1 MNTKRNNSKTK
12 KNVKEFKGVS
22 TQLCLLRFFKYCC
35 WKSWKKMWNLTKIL
49 KSLWSSLCEKCPNTE
64 FIWSEFPIFGLNTEI
79 YRVNLCIKSKYG
91 KMRTRKTPYLK
102 TFRAVHFLFF
112 KVLQRSHL
120 ITKKAELSMMDLK
133 RFLAK
138 ASDELIEIRPHNM
151 NLEIWRSELSKFCA
165 HSLVFCLFIKVL
177 FSNVKR
183 LKSITDG
190 RFWSLIQNFF
200 GIFS

>member
-1 MNTKRNNSKTK
+1 MKSVQLRS
-12 KNVKEFKGVS
+12 FSSPYFPVS
-22 TQLCLLRFFKYCC
+22 
-35 WKSWKKMWNLTKIL
+35 
-49 KSLWSSLCEKCPNTE
+49 
-64 FIWSEFPIFGLNTEI
+64 GLNTEI
-79 YRVNLCIKSKYG
+79 YEVIQ
-91 KMRTRKTPYLK
+91 TRKTPYLK
-102 TFRAVHFLFF
+102 TFCAVHFLFF

-165 HSLVFCLFIKVL
+165 HGLVFCLFIKVL

-200 GIFS
+200 GIFF